1 MFRHGAVR
9 ENEISEI
16 WLIRFPFKS
25 LVGHVG
31 APRHEGVEE
40 FDMKLWIVQF
50 LTKNTMVPISIL
62 NSTIFDKVAF
72 FGLNLEFSRYFT
84 RRDNNAFGQE
94 NVISEREGMKIKLF
108 QNLSNWWSRVVPP
121 CSPSKIGQVIF
132 SCKMTPS
139 SQISFSRPKPK
150 SSPHRI
156 SWKI

>member
-1 MFRHGAVR
+1 MKYLKSG
-9 ENEISEI
+9 S
-16 WLIRFPFKS
+16 FKR
-25 LVGHVG
+25 LFGHVG

-40 FDMKLWIVQF
+40 FDMKLGIVQF

-108 QNLSNWWSRVVPP
+108 QNLSN
-121 CSPSKIGQVIF
+121 
-132 SCKMTPS
+132 
-139 SQISFSRPKPK
+139 
-150 SSPHRI
+150 
-156 SWKI
+156 